1 MDITGLT
8 TYHIA
13 SFPGYSEWPGNE
25 ATHSYTNSTYLLMA
39 SQPLMRYF
47 TELGR
52 NVGDG
57 MEVKALRKSGIRW
70 SRNTCQEEQT
80 PIGYYW

>member
-1 MDITGLT
+1 MDITGLI

-13 SFPGYSEWPGNE
+13 SFPGYSEWSGNE
-25 ATHSYTNSTYLLMA
+25 ATPSYTNSTYLLMA

-47 TELGR
+47 TEFGR

-80 PIGYYW
+80 PISYYW